1 MQQCPPGSQPQ
12 QPSPCSTQDQ
22 VEQVLNNAFLDSLAQ
37 SRPNLLIN
45 KTIVKPLVNSSVDVI
60 PSINVTPSTR
70 KSKKRKQPPK
80 VSVTVQPQAPPS
92 QQPQSQ
98 PSPGQA
104 TSTTPSSLPLT
115 HLANP
120 PTVNHKVASN
130 ENSTKVTN
138 LVGPITTS
146 SATLPNVETIRTT
159 TLPSFFVSNP
169 SFTVV
174 SKGTGSAIVNVNN
187 VTTAQLAQIPAS
199 SLTSNV
205 ASSSVPSQVGVVNSI
220 STKSVTSSES
230 VQFVNN
236 ASATANQPRPN
247 HLSTVSPVSSSV
259 NCIRVNSATPSV
271 GVSASVPPNLIPIPS
286 SSPSVGSVGLQ
297 TLSATSTQPSVGTL
311 GSTQPPGGTS
321 QLQQQPRWQAITLT
335 TAKQQ
340 VCHLDFPL
348 STDLLT

>member
-1 MQQCPPGSQPQ
+1 M
-12 QPSPCSTQDQ
+12 
-22 VEQVLNNAFLDSLAQ
+22 LNNAFLDSLAQ

-115 HLANP
+115 HIASP

-146 SATLPNVETIRTT
+146 SSTLPSVETIRTT

-174 SKGTGSAIVNVNN
+174 SKGTGSSIVNVNN
-187 VTTAQLAQIPAS
+187 VNTAQLAQIPAS
-199 SLTSNV
+199 SLPSLTSNV
-205 ASSSVPSQVGVVNSI
+205 APSPVPSQMGVVNSI
-220 STKSVTSSES
+220 ATKPVTSSES

-236 ASATANQPRPN
+236 ASATTNPPRPN
-247 HLSTVSPVSSSV
+247 HLSTVSPAPSSV
-259 NCIRVNSATPSV
+259 NCIRVNSATPNV

-286 SSPSVGSVGLQ
+286 SSPSVGLQ
-297 TLSATSTQPSVGTL
+297 TLSATSTQPSVP
-311 GSTQPPGGTS
+311 TQPPGSTS

-340 VCHLDFPL
+340 VCLLYFSL
-348 STDLLT
+348 SIELLTSNVGGFILHSLTQNFSLLLLASLTI